1 MRRNRLLT
9 IALSLGLL
17 ATTSPARAVDPT
29 NKAEAIALF
38 NEGGRLSALGDFEHA
53 RLKFLAAS
61 AIVKAPNI
69 WWNIGYSEYRS
80 GHYVDG
86 LRHLR
91 KYFRLDDVDKPKH
104 LDDFN
109 RDVLPMTLKHVG
121 QLTIDTAPDALVT
134 IDDKDEAGRAPFA
147 DPVAVL
153 PGKHHVVAHRD
164 NESVTADV
172 EVSLG
177 ATATVTLAFKTPP
190 PPASSDDLTA
200 MLDRSTDTPSSHPAS
215 PEQAPPR
222 SNPAHLWLPLGL
234 AVVGAASLGLGIGFG
249 AQSNSAANDAQN
261 LRAAQA
267 PNACRTPSAPGCAA
281 VANDVH
287 SQNTNETVSI
297 VMYSGAGALLA
308 AAFATWLWVPRN
320 TESRSVAEPLIG
332 PGTLGARWTTKF

>member
-9 IALSLGLL
+9 IALSLSLL
-17 ATTSPARAVDPT
+17 GTTSPARAVDPT

-69 WWNIGYSEYRS
+69 WWNIGYCEYRS

-121 QLTIDTAPDALVT
+121 QLAIDTAPDALVT
-134 IDDKDEAGRAPFA
+134 IDDKDEAGRAPFS

-164 NESVTADV
+164 NESVAADV
-172 EVSLG
+172 DVSVG
-177 ATATVTLAFKTPP
+177 ATAPVSLTFKAPP
-190 PPASSDDLTA
+190 PPAPDDLKA
-200 MLDRSTDTPSSHPAS
+200 MLDRSADASPSRPAS
-215 PEQAPPR
+215 PQTSP
-222 SNPAHLWLPLGL
+222 NPVHLWLPVGL
-234 AVVGAASLGLGIGFG
+234 AVVGAASLALGIGFG
-249 AQSNSAANDAQN
+249 AQSSGDASDAQN
-261 LRAAQA
+261 LRAAQQ

-281 VANDVH
+281 VADDVR

-297 VMYSGAGALLA
+297 VMYAGAGAFLA
-308 AAFATWLWVPRN
+308 AAVATWVWVPRERT

-332 PGTLGARWTTKF
+332 PGTLGARWTTTF